1 MFIDELEKTKSNSLI
16 FQTVQLIIANI
27 NMRKAN
33 DKNAI
38 SLREVVDVT
47 SADTEEQAPKEG
59 IVCNLPARQQ
69 KCWCW

>member
-1 MFIDELEKTKSNSLI
+1 MNLLEKTKINSLI
-16 FQTVQLIIANI
+16 FQTAQQLLITNI